1 MTADSFTKSL
11 PLCGLQVYGAPVSPA
26 SCSFPADAASVPSA
40 RHFVRATLE
49 QLDASAAWDTLSML
63 LSELATNAV
72 LHARTEFHVE
82 IIRAAD
88 RVRVS
93 VTDLSPVIPRQRDYA
108 ADSTTGRGMRLVD
121 SLAVAWGVE
130 RGTDRKTVWFE
141 VLAAGDDGRLVE
153 PWESATDVDVLLAAF
168 DDSSAAG
175 DQVPTAHPRAAS
187 ASASHRGVCRGPARS
202 WRRARDRATPSAA
215 ARFGGHLA

>member
-1 MTADSFTKSL
+1 
-11 PLCGLQVYGAPVSPA
+11 
-26 SCSFPADAASVPSA
+26 VPSA
-40 RHFVRATLE
+40 RRFVRATLE

-141 VLAAGDDGRLVE
+141 VLADGDDRPAGRAVGVRSRRRRAAGRLRRFLRRRR
-153 PWESATDVDVLLAAF
+153 SGADG
-168 DDSSAAG
+168 AAG
-175 DQVPTAHPRAAS
+175 RGFGVNPAEGRLPRACHKPATCTRQPTVPRRRPRHAS
-187 ASASHRGVCRGPARS
+187 AGTLRNGLRI
-202 WRRARDRATPSAA
+202 
-215 ARFGGHLA
+215 